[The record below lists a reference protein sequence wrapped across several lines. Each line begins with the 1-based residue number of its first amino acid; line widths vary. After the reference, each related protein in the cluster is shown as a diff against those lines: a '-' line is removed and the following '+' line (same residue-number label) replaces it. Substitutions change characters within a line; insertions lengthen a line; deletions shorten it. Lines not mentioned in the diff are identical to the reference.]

1 MTDIDSGVE
10 IIYGPFKPPPV
21 DAPIDQDTSVIFH
34 QWVHGKPCSDTSCG
48 LTPFTLSNDQSAPPN
63 DQATPFNTQ
72 STPFNTQST
81 PMTVSLSNPMAQ
93 PSHTTTQPSP
103 TTQDTPLNTP
113 ILKRSSPSIYIHSKA
128 VHTSVNQQNAT
139 ASSGYYT
146 DITGDTHED
155 TCEDSKV
162 SCKTE
167 NPVDPPKPHVCPLQS
182 SADSPVDLGVIDL
195 NAVYEEMKRKQQ
207 DSGVFKL
214 QRPNVQH
221 IKTKVMNYRNK
232 IAQRLPRTLH
242 NSPTRRSLP
251 NATPSTSSDNITNRL
266 NNTSVARLD
275 NTSVTR
281 LDNTSVTRLDNYM
294 SRLSCQSPIRHAMG
308 GGHTIQHNT
317 QHSTQHSTQPTS
329 ASPAQDSEKKDRR
342 FTFLQLD
349 GKSNGQLL
357 YEFVNLINCGS
368 AANMEYTNY
377 WYNGILVPTV
387 FDYLFIIPFNV
398 SYPSRKEDRDLLRFQ
413 LWNRTYKHVTQE
425 NIGFLRSVI
434 FN

>member
-63 DQATPFNTQ
+63 LQSAPFNTQ
-72 STPFNTQST
+72 STSL
-81 PMTVSLSNPMAQ
+81 TVSSSNPMAQ
-93 PSHTTTQPSP
+93 PSYTTAQPSY

-113 ILKRSSPSIYIHSKA
+113 ILKRSSPSIYIHSTV
-128 VHTSVNQQNAT
+128 VHTSVNQQDTT

-155 TCEDSKV
+155 ICEDSKV
-162 SCKTE
+162 SRKTE
-167 NPVDPPKPHVCPLQS
+167 NPVDPPKPHVYPLQS
-182 SADSPVDLGVIDL
+182 SADSPVDLGIIDL

-251 NATPSTSSDNITNRL
+251 NATPSTSSDNITNRT

-275 NTSVTR
+275 NC
-281 LDNTSVTRLDNYM
+281 M
-294 SRLSCQSPIRHAMG
+294 SRLSCQSPIGHPIHN
-308 GGHTIQHNT
+308 GHTIQD
-317 QHSTQHSTQPTS
+317 SAQP
-329 ASPAQDSEKKDRR
+329 ASVSPVQDSEKKDRR

-377 WYNGILVPTV
+377 WHNGILVPTV
-387 FDYLFIIPFNV
+387 FDYLFIVPFNV